1 MAQKPLYF
9 IIYKP
14 YKVLSQFT
22 DEDGN
27 PGLGAIVDL
36 PRDIYPVGRL
46 DLDSEGL
53 LLLTND
59 RKLNHRLLDPKFAH
73 WRKYWVQV
81 EGEPD
86 LTAQR
91 QLTTG
96 IEINLKGKKHQ
107 TLPAKL
113 RAVSPTGIIERD
125 PPVNYAK
132 HPVTT
137 WWQIEL
143 REGKNRQV
151 RRMFAGVG
159 HPVLRLIRVGIEEL
173 SLFPLQSG
181 EISQISQGVLL
192 KKLFGSRGATGDRV

>member
-1 MAQKPLYF
+1 MAQKLLYF
-9 IIYKP
+9 IIHKP
-14 YKVLSQFT
+14 YRVLSQFT

-27 PGLGAIVDL
+27 PGLGSIFDL

-59 RKLNHRLLDPKFAH
+59 RKLNHKLLDPKFSH

-81 EGEPD
+81 EGEPNAEALD
-86 LTAQR
+86 KLR
-91 QLTTG
+91 SG
-96 IEINLKGKKHQ
+96 VEINLKGKKHT
-107 TLPAKL
+107 TLPA
-113 RAVSPTGIIERD
+113 RVSVVEPTGIVERD

-132 HPVTT
+132 HPVTS

-143 REGKNRQV
+143 HEGKNRQV

-159 HPVLRLIRVGIEEL
+159 HPVLRLVRVGIEDL
-173 SLFPLQSG
+173 SLFPLLSG
-181 EISQISQGVLL
+181 EISQISPKVLHR
-192 KKLFGSRGATGDRV
+192 KLFGSQAS

>member
-1 MAQKPLYF
+1 MAQKLLYF
-9 IIYKP
+9 IIHKP

-27 PGLGAIVDL
+27 PGLGSLFDL
-36 PRDIYPVGRL
+36 PKDIYPVGRL

-59 RKLNHRLLDPKFAH
+59 RKLNHKLLDPKFSH
-73 WRKYWVQV
+73 WRKYWVHV

-86 LTAQR
+86 REAQDK
-91 QLTTG
+91 LISG
-96 IEINLKGKKHQ
+96 MEINLKGKKHR
-107 TLPAKL
+107 TLPA
-113 RAVSPTGIIERD
+113 RVSAIEPTGITERD

-132 HPVTT
+132 HPINS

-143 REGKNRQV
+143 CEGKNRQV

-159 HPVLRLIRVGIEEL
+159 HPVLRLIRVGIEDL

-181 EISQISQGVLL
+181 EISQISPKALE
-192 KKLFGSRGATGDRV
+192 KKLFGA